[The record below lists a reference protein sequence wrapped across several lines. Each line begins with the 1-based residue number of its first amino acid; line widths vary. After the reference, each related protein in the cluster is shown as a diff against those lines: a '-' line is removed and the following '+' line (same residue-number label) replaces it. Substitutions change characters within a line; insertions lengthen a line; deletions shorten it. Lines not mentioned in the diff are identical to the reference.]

1 MSSKTDLLHIFTG
14 SDRPSLVQALAVM
27 INHAIDPAVL
37 KDFCHREGKDE
48 EYDLI
53 RKLHQSS
60 LLQQFATMSDIEKLV
75 INEVLN
81 NI

>member
-1 MSSKTDLLHIFTG
+1 M
-14 SDRPSLVQALAVM
+14 VQALAVM